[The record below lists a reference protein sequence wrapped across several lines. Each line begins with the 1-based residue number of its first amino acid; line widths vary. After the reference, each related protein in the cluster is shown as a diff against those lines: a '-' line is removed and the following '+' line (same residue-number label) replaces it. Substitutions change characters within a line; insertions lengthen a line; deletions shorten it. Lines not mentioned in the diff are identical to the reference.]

1 MVESNRRA
9 LPWAIAAVVG
19 GLGLAAVACSSKEDA
34 APAPS
39 DENLY
44 ADDCAVQP
52 GGFPKATCDSSP
64 RLCDAPPTCSVPT
77 KCGNVNECLNTTDN
91 TGKTK
96 VALRVRRLAVASPES
111 LTIPLVQRTILNKAM
126 DLASNECGERGDG
139 SFNWILEVDLAA
151 NKLKTGGA
159 APADPSGA
167 GGYCFVNTKLNG
179 FDVAPINVNLT
190 KSAAGLYTTE
200 TVPVLNVPIFV
211 QGKRDNV
218 IILPLRE
225 VTVKDV
231 ALSANGNCIGSYR
244 AGGLTKDLSCREDV
258 SACPK
263 WLTGGSL
270 GGYIKLSDADKID
283 IVDIGKTLCTVLTNK
298 TGPDGKTCPKT
309 ATGDVDVKG
318 DYCST
323 TKSAGGC
330 QDSFWL
336 AATLAASAAEV
347 QANPTDPFCTGTPT
361 N

>member
-1 MVESNRRA
+1 VVESNLRA
-9 LPWAIAAVVG
+9 WPWAMVALVG
-19 GLGLAAVACSSKEDA
+19 GLGLAAAACSSKEAA

-39 DENLY
+39 DENAY
-44 ADDCAVQP
+44 ENDCAVQI
-52 GGFPKATCDSSP
+52 GGFPKATCDKSP
-64 RLCDAPPTCSVPT
+64 RLCDTPPTCSLPT
-77 KCGNVNECLNTTDN
+77 TCGNVSQCLNTVDN
-91 TGKTK
+91 AGKTK
-96 VALRVRRLAVASPES
+96 VALRVRRLAVAAPES

-126 DLASNECGERGDG
+126 DFASPTCGERGDG
-139 SFNWILEVDLAA
+139 SFNWILEVDLAT

-159 APADPSGA
+159 APADAAGA

-190 KSAAGLYTTE
+190 KSAEGLYTTE

-244 AGGLTKDLSCREDV
+244 AGGLTTDLDCRENISD
-258 SACPK
+258 CPK

-270 GGYIKLSDADKID
+270 AGYIKLSDADKID
-283 IVDIGKTLCTVLTNK
+283 IIDIGKTLCTVLTNK
-298 TGPDGKTCPKT
+298 TGPDGKSCPKT
-309 ATGDVDVKG
+309 ATGEIDVKG

-336 AATLAASAAEV
+336 AATLAASATEL